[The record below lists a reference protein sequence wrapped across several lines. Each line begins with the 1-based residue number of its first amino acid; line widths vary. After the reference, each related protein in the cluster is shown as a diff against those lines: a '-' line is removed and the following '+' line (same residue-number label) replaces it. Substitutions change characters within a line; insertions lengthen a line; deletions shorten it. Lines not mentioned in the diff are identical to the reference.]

1 MEHTLFENP
10 FKGLLVCTGSSWNC
24 SAGLWLTGQAEQQD
38 PHIAAEDG
46 CSK

>member
-1 MEHTLFENP
+1 MDHPLFENHC
-10 FKGLLVCTGSSWNC
+10 KGLLVSTGTSWNC